1 MSADKGF
8 SFTQEQLR
16 EIARDTLRYARE
28 GGATAADVDVS
39 EGWGHSVTV
48 RQGEIETLEYNRD
61 KGLSVSVYVGHKSGH
76 ASSADFSAKALRD
89 AVSAALAIARFTAED
104 PFSGLPDAELLA
116 REARELELF
125 HPWDTSVEQSIALA
139 RRCEAAGL
147 AVSEDISNSEG
158 ASVSTQQSQFVSAN
172 SLDFCEGYATSRHSL
187 GCSLIAGRD
196 DAMQRDDWWVSQRD
210 AQRLPTPESVGEI
223 AAKRAIAR
231 LGARRLPTCEAPV
244 LFEAPLAAGLLGHFV
259 QAASGGSLYRR
270 SSFLLGRLG
279 EQVFSPAVTIRE
291 DPFIP
296 GGLASGWFDDEG
308 VATRAREVVTN
319 GVLNGWFLGSYS
331 ARKLGLT
338 TTGNA
343 GGCHN
348 LILKPGSDDFAG
360 LIRRMGR
367 GLVVT
372 ELLGQGV
379 NLVTG
384 DYSRGAAGFWV
395 EDGEIAYPVQEIT
408 IAGNLSGMFRAI
420 EACGSDIQV
429 RGSKQTGSVLI
440 GSMTIAGE

>member
-39 EGWGHSVTV
+39 EGWGHSVSV
-48 RQGEIETLEYNRD
+48 RCGEIETLEYNRD

-89 AVSAALAIARFTAED
+89 AVGAALAIARFTAED
-104 PFSGLPDAELLA
+104 PFSGLPDAECLA
-116 REARELELF
+116 KDARDLDLF
-125 HPWDTSVEQSIALA
+125 HPWDTSVDHSIALA

-147 AVSEDISNSEG
+147 ALSEDISNSEG

-172 SLDFCEGYATSRHSL
+172 SLGFCEGYAASRHSL

-270 SSFLLGRLG
+270 SSFLLGQLG
-279 EQVFSPAVTIRE
+279 QQVFSPAVTISE

-308 VATRAREVVTN
+308 VATRQREVVTN

-348 LILKPGSDDFAG
+348 LILKPGSEDFAE

-408 IAGNLSGMFRAI
+408 IAGNLSAMFRGI
-420 EACGSDIQV
+420 QACGSDVEV
-429 RGSKQTGSVLI
+429 RGSKQTGSILI
-440 GSMTIAGE
+440 GAMTIAGE

>member
-1 MSADKGF
+1 MTADKSF
-8 SFTQEQLR
+8 SFTQDQLC
-16 EIARDTLRYARE
+16 EIARDSLRYARE
-28 GGATAADVDVS
+28 GGATSADVDVS

-48 RQGEIETLEYNRD
+48 RHGEIETLEYNRD
-61 KGLSVSVYVGHKSGH
+61 KGVSISVYVGKRSGH
-76 ASSADFSAKALRD
+76 ANSADFSAKALRD
-89 AVSAALAIARFTAED
+89 AVSAALTIARFTAED
-104 PFSGLPDAELLA
+104 PYSGLPETEELA
-116 REARELELF
+116 REERDLELY
-125 HPWDTSVEQSIALA
+125 HPWETDVEQSIALA

-147 AVSEDISNSEG
+147 ATSDAITNSEG
-158 ASVSTQQSQFVSAN
+158 ASVSTQQSRFVTAN
-172 SLDFCEGYATSRHSL
+172 SLDFCAGVTTSRHSL

-196 DAMQRDDWWVSQRD
+196 DGMQRDDWWVSLRD
-210 AQRLPTPESVGEI
+210 ASRLPSPESVGEI
-223 AAKRAIAR
+223 AAKRALAR

-244 LFEAPLAAGLLGHFV
+244 LFEPSLAAGLLGHFV

-270 SSFLLGRLG
+270 ASFLLDQLG
-279 EQVFSPAVTIRE
+279 KPVFSPAVTIRE
-291 DPFIP
+291 DPFIRS
-296 GGLASGWFDDEG
+296 GLASSWFDDEG
-308 VATRAREVVTN
+308 VATRAREVVTD

-331 ARKLGLT
+331 ARKLGLR

-348 LILKPGSDDFAG
+348 LILAPGTEDFAA

-395 EDGEIAYPVQEIT
+395 EDGEIAYPVEEIT
-408 IAGNLSGMFRAI
+408 IAGSLPDMFRDI
-420 EACGSDIQV
+420 VACGSDVEV
-429 RGSKQTGSVLI
+429 RGSKQTGSILI
-440 GSMTIAGE
+440 ASMKIAGQ